1 VNPKYFEAWSNL
13 GIVYYNVGA
22 EYVGQSNKV
31 DMNNQAEY
39 DRLVKLADDQ
49 FRIALEKFSQAYSI
63 NPKDKST
70 VEAMKNIYFR
80 FRNENPEMKKKYDE
94 FNELLQAL

>member
-1 VNPKYFEAWSNL
+1 MTNSE
-13 GIVYYNVGA
+13 GI
-22 EYVGQSNKV
+22 EPP
-31 DMNNQAEY
+31 
-39 DRLVKLADDQ
+39 
-49 FRIALEKFSQAYSI
+49 FTTTAYSI